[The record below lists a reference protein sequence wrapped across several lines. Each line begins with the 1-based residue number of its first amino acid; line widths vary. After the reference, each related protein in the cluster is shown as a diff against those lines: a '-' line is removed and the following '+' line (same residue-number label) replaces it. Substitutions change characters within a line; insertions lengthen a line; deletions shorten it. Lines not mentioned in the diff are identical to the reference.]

1 MNDIGVYPVI
11 ASSALFLTFGIV
23 PLFFVKETWKKQ

>member
-11 ASSALFLTFGIV
+11 ASSALFLILGIV
-23 PLFFVKETWKKQ
+23 PLFFVKETWKK